1 MKRYLIILIIAF
13 FNYSCLDSS
22 TSSVVEVITP
32 EEMQEITKLEGV
44 QVVDVRT
51 DNEYKGGYI
60 HNAQNIDYLSPNF
73 DIEIQKLDKSKPVVV
88 YCEKGGRSSK
98 CVDKMKDA
106 GFVKIYELDGGLAK
120 WRFKGYD
127 LEESKP

>member
-32 EEMQEITKLEGV
+32 EEMQEITK
-44 QVVDVRT
+44 
-51 DNEYKGGYI
+51 
-60 HNAQNIDYLSPNF
+60 
-73 DIEIQKLDKSKPVVV
+73 VVV